1 MRNALAHWRRR
12 YREVFGPKPPNPASG
27 AEVLAHL
34 REYARAAPEQTD
46 CLVMHAELLANPDEY
61 REHVARVRMYR
72 AIASALEITEKDV
85 ENADQ
90 RLRELGF
97 FEQGD

>member
-1 MRNALAHWRRR
+1 MRNPLAHWRRR
-12 YREVFGPKPPNPASG
+12 YREVFGPKPPSPQSG

-46 CLVMHAELLANPDEY
+46 CLAMHAELLANPDEY

-72 AIASALEITEKDV
+72 AIESALEITEEQV
-85 ENADQ
+85 EHAAS
-90 RLRELGF
+90 RLQELGLL
-97 FEQGD
+97 EQGG